1 MAPLALTA
9 VSFKYRL
16 YSKLLSSADNKSQ
29 QVFLGCKYSHS
40 VCQLTLSHIVFFF
53 IYIYVTSQEALPRQ
67 QNLLASSAGL
77 GIRSDVIGAAEVVK
91 KDREIMVEQSFVSR
105 SLLRL
110 VLLWS
115 KCPHSLSF

>member
-40 VCQLTLSHIVFFF
+40 VCQLTLSHIVFF
-53 IYIYVTSQEALPRQ
+53 IYVTSQEALPRQ
-67 QNLLASSAGL
+67 QNLLASSACL
-77 GIRSDVIGAAEVVK
+77 GIRSYVIGAPEVVK

-115 KCPHSLSF
+115 KCPYSLSF

>member
-9 VSFKYRL
+9 VSFEYPL

-29 QVFLGCKYSHS
+29 QAFLGCKYSHS
-40 VCQLTLSHIVFFF
+40 VCQLTLSHIVFF
-53 IYIYVTSQEALPRQ
+53 IYIHITSQEALPRQ

-77 GIRSDVIGAAEVVK
+77 GIRSDALGAAEVVQ
-91 KDREIMVEQSFVSR
+91 KDREIMAEPSFVSR

-110 VLLWS
+110 VFLWS
-115 KCPHSLSF
+115 